1 MENKLSKYSKL
12 LHWLTFLCLC
22 LPFFYAG
29 CKEKVAEVTEEEIQT
44 DTTYVK
50 EENKDTLVIDSI
62 DINKSEKSIIEQ
74 NSQLEEKEKKSSEI
88 LSNEYTFLSPI
99 LVSKENTFSGL
110 AMIIDTTDYIVIFSL
125 FIFFILSILS
135 LITKYLDTTAIKTI
149 VLIDLIALLFLIISR
164 PADLF
169 YHRLWGFW
177 LTIILFAVV
186 TLIDLF
192 ILTKNH
198 AKKSKTITI

>member
-1 MENKLSKYSKL
+1 M
-12 LHWLTFLCLC
+12 C

-44 DTTYVK
+44 EITHVK
-50 EENKDTLVIDSI
+50 EENKDTVSIDSI
-62 DINKSEKSIIEQ
+62 DVNKSDQPIIEQ
-74 NSQLEEKEKKSSEI
+74 DTKLEEKEKKRSEM

-110 AMIIDTTDYIVIFSL
+110 AMIIDTTDYIVIFSI
-125 FIFFILSILS
+125 FIFFILTILS
-135 LITKYLDTTAIKTI
+135 LITKYFDATAIKTI
-149 VLIDLIALLFLIISR
+149 VLIDVIALLFLIISR

-177 LTIILFAVV
+177 ITIILFSVV
-186 TLIDLF
+186 TIIDVF
-192 ILTKNH
+192 ILIKNH
-198 AKKSKTITI
+198 SKKSKTKTIE

>member
-1 MENKLSKYSKL
+1 M
-12 LHWLTFLCLC
+12 C

-29 CKEKVAEVTEEEIQT
+29 CKEKVAEVTEEKIQT
-44 DTTYVK
+44 ETTNVK

-62 DINKSEKSIIEQ
+62 DINKPELSIIKQ
-74 NSQLEEKEKKSSEI
+74 DSQLEEKEKKRSEI

-110 AMIIDTTDYIVIFSL
+110 AMIIDITDYIVIFSL
-125 FIFFILSILS
+125 FIYFILSMLS
-135 LITKYLDTTAIKTI
+135 LITKYLENTAFKTI
-149 VLIDLIALLFLIISR
+149 VLIDLFALLFLIISR

-177 LTIILFAVV
+177 LTIILFSVV
-186 TLIDLF
+186 TLIDVF

-198 AKKSKTITI
+198 TKKSKTL